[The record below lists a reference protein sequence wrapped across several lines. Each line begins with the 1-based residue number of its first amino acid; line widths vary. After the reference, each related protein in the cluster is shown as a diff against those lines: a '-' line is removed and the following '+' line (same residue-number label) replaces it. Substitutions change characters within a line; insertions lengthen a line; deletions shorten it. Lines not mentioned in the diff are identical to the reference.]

1 VADFTLSRRSGGER
15 NQSGQGETME
25 TTTMENGEARHEAG
39 KREVEMYIRTFHT
52 LLRSSGEV
60 GLKALVQAHYNID
73 SSLHPD
79 ARSSKP
85 DLSAFIYSVLRL
97 PDAVLSCNRILLG
110 QADDVFRQHGYDV
123 DQWAAVTA
131 SARRRKWFYDGK
143 NTLAAYVAS
152 VSDTEDI
159 VPVLVAMQIEWNK
172 FNWLLNADPTTMQ
185 LLESRVDKAS
195 PVFAEIT
202 KVLRERLQVSPDDW
216 RRLEVIWGDKMWANL
231 LTIGRERKNFTLRM
245 LGGSHVGYVRATRK
259 WWAPVGK
266 VLDDLDLTD
275 RPVYFVS
282 SNTHSLVN
290 LLSGYVLAR
299 EGELTRYALSGKDP
313 MLTDECRK
321 IQDGRVPGNW
331 QNLLY
336 YAARQ
341 YAQTPEGQEFV
352 RHRPT
357 QEQERGIWNITARQ
371 GLEVDAQVID
381 LSKLRVDD
389 LDPRC
394 RVPGLERLAKSRAV
408 ILNIDYPLGMAAYR
422 MLREVMENMPQ
433 TRGVYILGKAATLN
447 GSIGDVMIS
456 DVVLDEHSQN
466 VYWLE
471 NSFTAGDVG
480 PHLIYGSVLDNQK
493 AVSTKGTFLQNR
505 QYLDFYYRANYT
517 VVEMESGPYL
527 NAVYEALYMTRYPT
541 GENINFARLP
551 FDLGILHYA
560 SDTPYTRGKNLGA
573 GSLNYFGMDSTYGA
587 AVAIARRI
595 LSSELNALLAAETG
609 TPTSTQST
617 ASRPVQVGTGGL
629 GAGPA
634 VTAAVG
640 TPANGASAASSPS
653 TPASPASPAKSTSP
667 LSSGSGGDAP
677 GSLSTG
683 PFVFR
688 PFGKDRREHI
698 EREQSPANKD
708 EAAGA

>member
-1 VADFTLSRRSGGER
+1 MAEFTFTRRSGSDR
-15 NQSGQGETME
+15 NQNGQGDTME
-25 TTTMENGEARHEAG
+25 ISPMENGETKHEAG

-73 SSLHPD
+73 SALHPD
-79 ARSSKP
+79 ARSTKP
-85 DLSAFIYSVLRL
+85 DMSAFIYGVLRL
-97 PDAVLSCNRILLG
+97 PDAVLNCNRILLG
-110 QADDVFRQHGYDV
+110 QSEDVFQQQGYEV
-123 DQWAAVTA
+123 DAWESVTA

-216 RRLEVIWGDKMWANL
+216 RRLEVIWGDRMWANL

-266 VLDDLDLTD
+266 LLDDLGLTD
-275 RPVYFVS
+275 RPMYFVS
-282 SNTHSLVN
+282 SNTHSLTN
-290 LLSGYVLAR
+290 LFSGAALRR
-299 EGELTRYALSGKDP
+299 EAELTKFALSGKDP
-313 MLTDECRK
+313 LLLEECRK
-321 IQDGRVPGNW
+321 LQEGRVPGNW
-331 QNLLY
+331 QNFLY
-336 YAARQ
+336 YAARE
-341 YAQTPEGQEFV
+341 YATTPEGKELEHQRLAE
-352 RHRPT
+352 
-357 QEQERGIWNITARQ
+357 EQERGIWRVTARQ
-371 GLEVDAQVID
+371 GVEVDAQIFD
-381 LSKLRVDD
+381 LSKVRVDD
-389 LDPRC
+389 IDPRC
-394 RVPGLERLAKSRAV
+394 RIPGLERLIQSRAV

-433 TRGVYILGKAATLN
+433 TRGIYILGKAATLN

-480 PHLIYGSVLDNQK
+480 PYLVYGSVLDNQK
-493 AVSTKGTFLQNR
+493 AVSSKGTFLQNR

-527 NAVYEALYMTRYPT
+527 NAVYEALYTTRYPN

-551 FDLGILHYA
+551 FDLGILHYS

-573 GSLNYFGMDSTYGA
+573 GSLSYFGMDSTYGA
-587 AVAIARRI
+587 SIAIARRI
-595 LSSELNALLAAETG
+595 LSNELSVI
-609 TPTSTQST
+609 TPQQST
-617 ASRPVQVGTGGL
+617 SAAPAQVGAGVGGNPPTFNNLTGNVTS
-629 GAGPA
+629 GADAAQP
-634 VTAAVG
+634 VTTAFRQAAQ
-640 TPANGASAASSPS
+640 NRQ
-653 TPASPASPAKSTSP
+653 TSP
-667 LSSGSGGDAP
+667 LSATSPLGGSGS
-677 GSLSTG
+677 SSFL
-683 PFVFR
+683 FR
-688 PFGKDRREHI
+688 PFGKEKRETS
-698 EREQSPANKD
+698 ESDQPSTGKD
-708 EAAGA
+708 ESIAE